1 MNFFALG
8 KTLSNLSKSYGYAVM
23 MRSTGMTLGEYQL
36 FKEGISI
43 FNQSCIK
50 PFFKNCKNLVKH
62 TRRPK
67 VQSIKFSPAHMEDLS
82 EILTKNPRLKAA
94 LLDMEGSQAIS
105 VMHYDT
111 QLGIVA

>member
-23 MRSTGMTLGEYQL
+23 MRSTGMSLKEYMML
-36 FKEGISI
+36 EEGISV

-50 PFFKNCKNLVKH
+50 PFFKNFKYPIKH
-62 TRRPK
+62 ARKLK